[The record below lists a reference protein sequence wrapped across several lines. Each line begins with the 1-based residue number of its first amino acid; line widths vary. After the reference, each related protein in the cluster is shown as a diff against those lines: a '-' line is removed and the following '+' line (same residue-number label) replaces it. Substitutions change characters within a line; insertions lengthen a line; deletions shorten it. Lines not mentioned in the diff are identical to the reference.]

1 MPVLRPAV
9 FLDRD
14 GVIIENRADY
24 IKSLAE
30 TRFIP
35 GALAA
40 LARLAQH
47 DWLIVIVTNQAA
59 IGRQIITRETAE
71 AINAHVVAGIV
82 AAGGRV
88 DGLYLCPHRPE
99 DGCACRKPAPGL
111 LLQAAEELGIDLAA
125 SIMIGDSASD
135 LLAAR
140 AAGARPI
147 LVLTGL
153 AERQDQELAQARHL
167 EAASFADLAAAA
179 DHLLSAAAGAPS
191 RSEPE
196 TPELSAD

>member
-1 MPVLRPAV
+1 MPALRPAV

-24 IKSLAE
+24 VKSLAE

-40 LARLAQH
+40 LARLAQR

-59 IGRQIITRETAE
+59 IGRQIITRETVE
-71 AINAHVVAGIV
+71 AINARIVAGIV

-111 LLQAAEELGIDLAA
+111 LLQAADELGIDLEA
-125 SIMIGDSASD
+125 STMIGDAASD

-153 AERQDQELAQARHL
+153 AERQEQELAQAHRL
-167 EAASFADLAAAA
+167 GAASFPDLAAAA
-179 DHLLSAAAGAPS
+179 DHLLSGIPDAPS
-191 RSEPE
+191 RPD
-196 TPELSAD
+196 PGAG